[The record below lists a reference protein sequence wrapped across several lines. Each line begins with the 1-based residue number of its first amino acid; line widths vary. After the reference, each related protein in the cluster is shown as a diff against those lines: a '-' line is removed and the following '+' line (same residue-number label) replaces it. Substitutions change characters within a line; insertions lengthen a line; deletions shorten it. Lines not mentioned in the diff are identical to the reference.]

1 MEMEVDTA
9 RYDPMDAQRFDPL
22 LRTSTRP
29 NSLSKTSTE
38 KSTMGQRLCV
48 RTRPCG
54 LFPVRASVGGIWPD
68 HEVVVV
74 PLEGGDADSDASRS
88 STPSSASV
96 STTYMTASST
106 MPDVP
111 PSHTQQV
118 DVYGRDDVVVTRTI
132 IRPNPNPNPTP
143 TPTPNPHR
151 NLNPGRMSSR
161 AQMRLPRM
169 FSRSPSPTA
178 SPSSSLSALPRSNPP
193 SRPTSPVLQ
202 ALNCFSTSST
212 FERDD
217 NDVHI
222 AESPRPVLQ
231 VIVTQTRERYE
242 DDRAFKEI
250 VGSVYPGPVAV
261 AVGSGA

>member
-1 MEMEVDTA
+1 MEMDTA

-22 LRTSTRP
+22 LRTSARP
-29 NSLSKTSTE
+29 NSLSKTGTQ
-38 KSTMGQRLCV
+38 KLTMGQGLCV
-48 RTRPCG
+48 RTRPCV
-54 LFPVRASVGGIWPD
+54 LFPVRASVGGVWPD

-74 PLEGGDADSDASRS
+74 PLEGGDAYSEASRS
-88 STPSSASV
+88 STPSSSSA
-96 STTYMTASST
+96 STTYTTASSS

-111 PSHTQQV
+111 PSHTPQV
-118 DVYGRDDVVVTRTI
+118 DVYERDDVVVTRTI
-132 IRPNPNPNPTP
+132 IRPNT
-143 TPTPNPHR
+143 TPNLHR
-151 NLNPGRMSSR
+151 NPSSMPSR

-178 SPSSSLSALPRSNPP
+178 SPSSSLSVLPWSNPP
-193 SRPTSPVLQ
+193 SHPTSPVLQ

-212 FERDD
+212 FERDED
-217 NDVHI
+217 NVHI

-231 VIVTQTRERYE
+231 VIVTQTRDRYE

-250 VGSVYPGPVAV
+250 VGSVYPGPVTA

>member
-1 MEMEVDTA
+1 MEMDTA

-22 LRTSTRP
+22 LRTSARP
-29 NSLSKTSTE
+29 NSLFKTGTE
-38 KSTMGQRLCV
+38 KSTMGQGLCV
-48 RTRPCG
+48 RTRPCM
-54 LFPVRASVGGIWPD
+54 LFPVRASVGGVWPD

-74 PLEGGDADSDASRS
+74 PLEGGDADSEASRS
-88 STPSSASV
+88 STPSSSST
-96 STTYMTASST
+96 STTYTTASSA

-118 DVYGRDDVVVTRTI
+118 DAYERDDVVVTRTI
-132 IRPNPNPNPTP
+132 IRPNPTPNLHPNPS
-143 TPTPNPHR
+143 
-151 NLNPGRMSSR
+151 RMPSR
-161 AQMRLPRM
+161 AQMILPRM

-202 ALNCFSTSST
+202 ALNCFNTSST
-212 FERDD
+212 FERDED
-217 NDVHI
+217 NVHI

-231 VIVTQTRERYE
+231 VIVTQTRDRYE

-250 VGSVYPGPVAV
+250 VGSVYPGPVA
-261 AVGSGA
+261 AAASVGSGA

>member
-1 MEMEVDTA
+1 MEMGMYTA
-9 RYDPMDAQRFDPL
+9 RYEPMDAQRFDPL
-22 LRTSTRP
+22 LRTSARP
-29 NSLSKTSTE
+29 NSLSKTGTE
-38 KSTMGQRLCV
+38 KSTMGQGLCV
-48 RTRPCG
+48 RTRPCV
-54 LFPVRASVGGIWPD
+54 LFPVRASVGGVWPD

-74 PLEGGDADSDASRS
+74 PLEGGDADSEASRS
-88 STPSSASV
+88 STPSSSSAS
-96 STTYMTASST
+96 TAYTTASSA

-118 DVYGRDDVVVTRTI
+118 DAYERDDVVVTRTI
-132 IRPNPNPNPTP
+132 IRPNPIPNLHHNRVP
-143 TPTPNPHR
+143 
-151 NLNPGRMSSR
+151 SR

-202 ALNCFSTSST
+202 ALNCFNTSST
-212 FERDD
+212 FERDED
-217 NDVHI
+217 NVHI
-222 AESPRPVLQ
+222 SESPRPVLQ
-231 VIVTQTRERYE
+231 VIVTQSRDRYE

-250 VGSVYPGPVAV
+250 VGSVYPGPVAA

>member
-1 MEMEVDTA
+1 MDTA

-22 LRTSTRP
+22 LRTSTRH

-38 KSTMGQRLCV
+38 KLTMGQGLCV

-54 LFPVRASVGGIWPD
+54 LFSVRASVGGVWPD

-74 PLEGGDADSDASRS
+74 PLEGGDADSEVSRS
-88 STPSSASV
+88 STPSSTST
-96 STTYMTASST
+96 STTYTTASSA
-106 MPDVP
+106 MPDEP

-118 DVYGRDDVVVTRTI
+118 DVHERDDVVVTRTI
-132 IRPNPNPNPTP
+132 IRPTPNPNR
-143 TPTPNPHR
+143 NPS
-151 NLNPGRMSSR
+151 RMPSR
-161 AQMRLPRM
+161 THMRLPRM
-169 FSRSPSPTA
+169 FSRSPSPTS

-212 FERDD
+212 FERDED
-217 NDVHI
+217 DVHI
-222 AESPRPVLQ
+222 IESPRPVLQ

-250 VGSVYPGPVAV
+250 VGSVYPGPVA
-261 AVGSGA
+261 AVGNAGA

>member
-1 MEMEVDTA
+1 MVMEMDTA

-29 NSLSKTSTE
+29 NSLSKTGTE
-38 KSTMGQRLCV
+38 KSTMGQGLCV

-74 PLEGGDADSDASRS
+74 PLEGGDADSEASRS
-88 STPSSASV
+88 STPSSASA
-96 STTYMTASST
+96 STTYMTASSA
-106 MPDVP
+106 MPDVS
-111 PSHTQQV
+111 PSHNQQV
-118 DVYGRDDVVVTRTI
+118 DAYGRDDVVVTRTI
-132 IRPNPNPNPTP
+132 IRPNPNP
-143 TPTPNPHR
+143 TPTPNLHR
-151 NLNPGRMSSR
+151 NPGRMPSR

-222 AESPRPVLQ
+222 AESPRPILQ

-250 VGSVYPGPVAV
+250 VGSVYPGPVAA